1 MAIGI
6 DPGQRMVAIAQAVGN
21 RMKFHPCAVVP
32 SHNHFV
38 ALGAVVM
45 SLRSAGLDVII
56 VDDASDE
63 PALSAIAGF
72 HAPANGVEV
81 VRLPVNLG
89 KGGAVIAGLRCAH
102 VRGFTHVVQID
113 ADGQHDLGSLS
124 ELIAA
129 ARVHPEALISGRPIF
144 DASMPRARRVG
155 RWITH
160 FWVWIETLS
169 TRIADSMCGFRVYPL
184 DKSLAILSSERV
196 GQRMDFDT
204 EIMVRL
210 FWRGTPVIHVPVRVV
225 YPHGNPSH
233 FQLLRDN
240 WLISRMHARLVLAMI
255 LRLPSILRNRHLML
269 QAQGPACRHWS
280 AITERGALWGLKFLN
295 AAYALLGRKGCLALM
310 APVVAYFFA
319 TDSASRSHSR
329 AYLARVR
336 ARNGGAPPSW
346 LTGLRHYMS
355 FAAKALDAH
364 IAWTDPPRSG
374 PIKVA
379 SSPELDRLAEVGVGV
394 LLIVSH
400 LGNAEFSRAGLAAH
414 FKRRVNVLVHT
425 RHASLYNGLIHS
437 LRPDV
442 EDYTI
447 QVTEIGPQTAV
458 ELKDRVERGEWLAI
472 AGDRTPV
479 HGRSRTCRVP
489 FLGAEASF
497 PQGPYILAAL
507 MGCPVYLM
515 FCLREGSGHTVCFEK
530 LADSVLLPRHDR
542 ERALTGFAARYAQ
555 RLEHYCL
562 QAPLQWY
569 NFYDFWA
576 ETVPERQ
583 TSD

>member
-1 MAIGI
+1 
-6 DPGQRMVAIAQAVGN
+6 
-21 RMKFHPCAVVP
+21 
-32 SHNHFV
+32 
-38 ALGAVVM
+38 
-45 SLRSAGLDVII
+45 
-56 VDDASDE
+56 
-63 PALSAIAGF
+63 
-72 HAPANGVEV
+72 
-81 VRLPVNLG
+81 
-89 KGGAVIAGLRCAH
+89 
-102 VRGFTHVVQID
+102 
-113 ADGQHDLGSLS
+113 
-124 ELIAA
+124 
-129 ARVHPEALISGRPIF
+129 
-144 DASMPRARRVG
+144 
-155 RWITH
+155 
-160 FWVWIETLS
+160 
-169 TRIADSMCGFRVYPL
+169 
-184 DKSLAILSSERV
+184 
-196 GQRMDFDT
+196 
-204 EIMVRL
+204 
-210 FWRGTPVIHVPVRVV
+210 
-225 YPHGNPSH
+225 
-233 FQLLRDN
+233 
-240 WLISRMHARLVLAMI
+240 
-255 LRLPSILRNRHLML
+255 
-269 QAQGPACRHWS
+269 
-280 AITERGALWGLKFLN
+280 
-295 AAYALLGRKGCLALM
+295 
-310 APVVAYFFA
+310 
-319 TDSASRSHSR
+319 
-329 AYLARVR
+329 
-336 ARNGGAPPSW
+336 
-346 LTGLRHYMS
+346 MS

-374 PIKVA
+374 PIRVA
-379 SSPELDRLAEVGVGV
+379 SVPELDRLAEVGVGV

-479 HGRSRTCRVP
+479 HGKSRTSRVP

-515 FCLREGSGHTVCFEK
+515 FCLREGSGHTVHFEK

-542 ERALTGFAARYAQ
+542 EGALAGFAARYAQ

-576 ETVPERQ
+576 ETVTERQ
-583 TSD
+583 TSDDI